1 MPSMTSDTTAKA
13 SLKHKAGSFIARLAG
28 FESTINELTEKYEK
42 EREARLA
49 LKEKVSALASIR
61 SEYRTLQN
69 KYNDTLKEK
78 VGAFKKE
85 REARQ
90 KLKEHLVKTKTEL
103 ETIQSEY
110 RVLQRKYIEL
120 LRSGGQSAKPG
131 GGDAEWN
138 DLIAIAE
145 SKVDSDEIKAKI
157 EAYHASFEK
166 KAYDH
171 VWVERVTAI
180 LNVLETG
187 ERDLSRVLA
196 KVRRNEERSR
206 SMGLGNRRW
215 VINDEYMEL
224 PWRPAAA
231 AYRSAVFEAVHDQIR
246 QDTTKIIETGSG
258 WGEHLSNI
266 HLEGGP
272 LDATYYALEM
282 EEEGRKCSMLLSA
295 LDPAFHMES
304 HFFDY
309 RNPDYSMLP
318 KDDQH
323 AILLTAHSVEQ
334 VGEIHENCILDALQ
348 LGKRVTGI
356 HFEPIGWQTYP
367 ESEWSEAT
375 KEHHARCME
384 KDYNQNLWPL
394 LNRLQDEGRIK
405 ILDMKTNFIGLDYNP
420 ATYILWEKV

>member
-1 MPSMTSDTTAKA
+1 MAQQRSFFTKVADRLFPRQDPNAPKVQPGSSEEVKEVVAK
-13 SLKHKAGSFIARLAG
+13 
-28 FESTINELTEKYEK
+28 
-42 EREARLA
+42 
-49 LKEKVSALASIR
+49 
-61 SEYRTLQN
+61 
-69 KYNDTLKEK
+69 
-78 VGAFKKE
+78 FKKE
-85 REARQ
+85 REAR
-90 KLKEHLVKTKTEL
+90 LKFKEQLILCRDER
-103 ETIQSEY
+103 ETVQSEY
-110 RVLQRKYIEL
+110 RVLQRKYNEL
-120 LRSGGQSAKPG
+120 LQSGGGAAKG
-131 GGDAEWN
+131 AGASGDSKWD
-138 DLIAIAE
+138 DLLAIAE
-145 SKVDSDEIKAKI
+145 GKVDSDEIKAKI
-157 EAYHASFEK
+157 DAYHGTFEK

-171 VWVERVTAI
+171 VWAERVTAI

-187 ERDLSRVLA
+187 ERKLSRVLA
-196 KVRRNEERSR
+196 KVRRHEERSR
-206 SMGLGNRRW
+206 AMGLENRRW

-272 LDATYYALEM
+272 IDATYYALEM

-295 LDPAFHMES
+295 LDPTFHMES

-309 RNPDYSMLP
+309 RNPDYSKLP

-323 AILLTAHSVEQ
+323 TILLTAHSVEQ
-334 VGEIHENCILDALQ
+334 VGEISENCILDALE
-348 LGKRVTGI
+348 LGKRVTGV

-367 ESEWSEAT
+367 ESDWSEAT
-375 KEHHARCME
+375 KEHHERCME
-384 KDYNQNLWPL
+384 KDYNRNLWPL
-394 LNRLQDEGRIK
+394 LNKLQDEGKIK